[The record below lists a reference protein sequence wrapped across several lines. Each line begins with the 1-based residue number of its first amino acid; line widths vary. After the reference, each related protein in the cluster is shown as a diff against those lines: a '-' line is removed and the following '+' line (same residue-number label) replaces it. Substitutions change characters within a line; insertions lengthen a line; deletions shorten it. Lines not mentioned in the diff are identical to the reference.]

1 MTLNEKIERMRELL
15 AQRDEIE
22 RELGGLLGGDE
33 IASSAAQRNTQKP
46 TKTKETKTK
55 AAKTHSGKRTVTCK
69 KCGKTGHIAKT
80 CTAPAAA
87 APTFGD
93 KHLLDED
100 QFDALKHLQSI
111 GDLISKDFAI
121 DHGLPLAQVN
131 RAIACRN
138 FEEYLNF

>member
-1 MTLNEKIERMRELL
+1 MTLNEKIERVRELL
-15 AQRDEIE
+15 AQRDEVE
-22 RELGGLLGGDE
+22 RELTELLGGGLPE
-33 IASSAAQRNTQKP
+33 TPAPRVKP
-46 TKTKETKTK
+46 PKTK
-55 AAKTHSGKRTVTCK
+55 AEKSKTTKTHQGKRTVTCK

-80 CTAPAAA
+80 CTAPAAGA
-87 APTFGD
+87 ATFGD

-111 GDLISKDFAI
+111 GELISKDFAL
-121 DHGLPLAQVN
+121 DHELPLAQVN

>member
-1 MTLNEKIERMRELL
+1 MTLNERIERVRELL
-15 AQRDEIE
+15 AQRDEVE
-22 RELGGLLGGDE
+22 RELTQLLGGGLPD
-33 IASSAAQRNTQKP
+33 APAAP
-46 TKTKETKTK
+46 IK
-55 AAKTHSGKRTVTCK
+55 APKAKTAKPKAVKTHQGKRTVTCK

-80 CTAPAAA
+80 CTAPDTA

>member
-1 MTLNEKIERMRELL
+1 MTLNEKIERVRELL
-15 AQRDEIE
+15 AQRDDVE
-22 RELGGLLGGDE
+22 RELTELLGGGLPDTP
-33 IASSAAQRNTQKP
+33 AAPVKAP
-46 TKTKETKTK
+46 KAK
-55 AAKTHSGKRTVTCK
+55 AAKSKDAKTHQGKRTVTCK

-80 CTAPAAA
+80 CTAPATA

-111 GDLISKDFAI
+111 GELISKDFAQE
-121 DHGLPLAQVN
+121 HGLLLAQVN